1 MFISGRPNKVAPEN
15 KSNRLEASTS
25 VVRPLI
31 VGSVSVMF
39 YPLFYVFLAGWP
51 CGHFSPPLP
60 IVCCELLVLITR
72 LLPIFL
78 KKVLPSLSLF
88 CLSRS
93 VSRRTSCPEYIGNTQ
108 EEENTASSMVLA
120 GKLTPPCDLLA
131 I

>member
-15 KSNRLEASTS
+15 KSSRLEASTS

-60 IVCCELLVLITR
+60 IVCFELITR

-78 KKVLPSLSLF
+78 KKVLHLCLCSVYLGLF
-88 CLSRS
+88 LAARHVQS
-93 VSRRTSCPEYIGNTQ
+93 TSETL
-108 EEENTASSMVLA
+108 E
-120 GKLTPPCDLLA
+120 KKKTPLLPWS
-131 I
+131 